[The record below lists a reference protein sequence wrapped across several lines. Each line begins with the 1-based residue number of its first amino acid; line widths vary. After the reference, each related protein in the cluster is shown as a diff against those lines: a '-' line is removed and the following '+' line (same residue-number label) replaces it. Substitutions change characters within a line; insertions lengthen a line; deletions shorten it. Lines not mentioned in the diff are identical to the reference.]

1 MWTGKALMKI
11 RRTQLTNTDKRVRL
25 VSEALSGIRVVKYN
39 VMEDWLAATI
49 TEVRQEELVLLRR
62 QAYLNAVRL

>member
-1 MWTGKALMKI
+1 MQSRFEHVLGERNLE
-11 RRTQLTNTDKRVRL
+11 Q
-25 VSEALSGIRVVKYN
+25 VVWSNAAAY
-39 VMEDWLAATI
+39 VQAATI